1 MREQKRG
8 FLRLR
13 GLNSFPQHSHLASFF
28 WVAAI
33 WHSFEQYLAEC
44 SRLGVTSNIRPHCW
58 QIRIGI
64 LPSSPS
70 CCTAVCTASI
80 TCSSVGIVIIS
91 PFILFVFRPILE
103 GMELVHLLITRRGPV
118 WRVRILSGGTIRW
131 KCYRAEDYPT
141 PEAVARRCAEGLV
154 SGHENDKHDE
164 PHGNGEEKVIQHG
177 SPLRVRWECWGR
189 LEAIGRA

>member
-1 MREQKRG
+1 MP
-8 FLRLR
+8 RLD
-13 GLNSFPQHSHLASFF
+13 GAISIS
-28 WVAAI
+28 AAI
-33 WHSFEQYLAEC
+33 ARTPPGYFF
-44 SRLGVTSNIRPHCW
+44 
-58 QIRIGI
+58 
-64 LPSSPS
+64 
-70 CCTAVCTASI
+70 TAVCTASI

-91 PFILFVFRPILE
+91 PFILFVCRPILE

-118 WRVRILSGGTIRW
+118 WRVRILSGGVIRW